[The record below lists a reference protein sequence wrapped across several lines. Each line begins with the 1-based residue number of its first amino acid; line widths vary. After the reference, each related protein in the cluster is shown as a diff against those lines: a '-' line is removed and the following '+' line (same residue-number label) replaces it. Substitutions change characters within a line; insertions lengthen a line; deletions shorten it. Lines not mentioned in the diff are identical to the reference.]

1 MILLYLPFFKDACIT
16 ESLYHVL
23 STAQQKHDAIL
34 NYFQCF
40 PHPSKYPIHIS
51 VLKFNYV
58 PQTHWL

>member
-16 ESLYHVL
+16 ESLYHL
-23 STAQQKHDAIL
+23 TSTAQQKCNDVL
-34 NYFQCF
+34 NYFQSF
-40 PHPSKYPIHIS
+40 AHPSKYPIYFS